1 MKNKEQIA
9 ADYRKLTGKKVRI
22 IILLALGLAGVFIWG
37 MSVGGSDLGL
47 GKVFQS
53 IGDFFTG
60 SENVTTAERYIALD
74 IRVPRVIAGMVAGA
88 SLALSGLLMQ
98 GIFQNPLVSP
108 YTLGISNA
116 ASFGACIA
124 IVSCTGIAS
133 VIIQPILTPVLAF
146 AFSVLAMLIVFIIA
160 KFGGQSTKTLVLTG
174 VAIGYLFASLVS
186 LIKYIVHTDS
196 LPDLVYWQM
205 GSVANTR
212 WYEVYIMI
220 GTLAA
225 CFIISLILAWDLNI
239 MTLGREEASAL
250 GVNFKRIQTVTF
262 IMTTVLTGVTVSF
275 TGVIGF
281 VGLVAPHITRMI
293 VGNDYRYCI
302 PVSALFG
309 GLLLLAADTLAKI
322 VIAPAE
328 LPVGIITSLVGVPF
342 YIFLVLRRN
351 KNV

>member
-1 MKNKEQIA
+1 MNNKEKSIA
-9 ADYRKLTGKKVRI
+9 NYKKITLRKAW
-22 IILLALGLAGVFIWG
+22 IILFLIIGLGGVIFWG
-37 MSVGGSDLGL
+37 MSVGGSSLGL
-47 GKVFQS
+47 DKVFQA

-60 SENVTTAERYIALD
+60 NQTVTEAEKYIALG

-116 ASFGACIA
+116 ASFGACLA
-124 IVSCTGIAS
+124 IISCTGMAAI
-133 VIIQPILTPVLAF
+133 VVQPILTPVLAF
-146 AFSVLAMLIVFIIA
+146 VFSVGAMLMVFFIA

-186 LIKYIVHTDS
+186 LIKYLVNTDA

-205 GSVANTR
+205 GSVANTQ
-212 WYEVYIMI
+212 WHEVYIML
-220 GTLAA
+220 GTFAA
-225 CFIISLILAWDLNI
+225 CFILSLFLAWDLNV
-239 MTLGREEASAL
+239 MTLGKEEASAL
-250 GVNFKRIQTVTF
+250 GVNFKRIQTITF
-262 IMTTVLTGVTVSF
+262 IMTTVLTGVTVAF

-293 VGNDYRYCI
+293 VGNDYRFCV

-309 GLLLLAADTLAKI
+309 GVLLLAADTLAKT
-322 VIAPAE
+322 VIAPTE

-342 YIFLVLRRN
+342 YLFLVLRRN

>member
-1 MKNKEQIA
+1 MNNKEQIVA
-9 ADYRKLTGKKVRI
+9 NYRKITGKKVRI
-22 IILLALGLAGVFIWG
+22 IILLILGLGGVFIWG
-37 MSVGGSDLGL
+37 ISVGGSSLGID
-47 GKVFQS
+47 KVFQAV
-53 IGDFFTG
+53 GDYITG
-60 SENVTTAERYIALD
+60 NETITAAEKYIALD
-74 IRVPRVIAGMVAGA
+74 IRIPRVIAGMVAGG

-116 ASFGACIA
+116 ASFGACLA
-124 IVSCTGIAS
+124 IIGTTGMAA
-133 VIIQPILTPVLAF
+133 IILQPILTPILAF
-146 AFSVLAMLIVFIIA
+146 VFSVAAMIMVFIIA

-174 VAIGYLFASLVS
+174 VAIGYLFSSLVS
-186 LIKYIVHTDS
+186 LIKYIVHTDA

-205 GSVANTR
+205 GSVANTA

-220 GTLAA
+220 GTFGA
-225 CFIISLILAWDLNI
+225 CFILSLILAWDLNV
-239 MTLGREEASAL
+239 MTLGKEEASAL
-250 GVNFKRIQTVTF
+250 GVNFKRIQTITF

-309 GLLLLAADTLAKI
+309 GVLLLAADTLAKI
-322 VIAPAE
+322 VIAPTE

-342 YIFLVLRRN
+342 YLFLVLRRN

>member
-1 MKNKEQIA
+1 MKNKEQIVSE
-9 ADYRKLTGKKVRI
+9 YRKITGRKVRI
-22 IILLALGLAGVFIWG
+22 IILLIIGLVGILIWG
-37 MSVGGSDLGL
+37 LSVGGSDLGL
-47 GKVFQS
+47 GKVFQA

-60 SENVTTAERYIALD
+60 NETLESSEKYIALD
-74 IRVPRVIAGMVAGA
+74 IRIPRVIAGMIAGA

-124 IVSCTGIAS
+124 IVSCTGVAA
-133 VIIQPILTPVLAF
+133 VVLQPILTPLLAF
-146 AFSVLAMLIVFIIA
+146 AFSVVAMLMVFIIA

-174 VAIGYLFASLVS
+174 VAIGYLFSSLVS
-186 LIKYIVHTDS
+186 LIKYVANTDN

-220 GTLAA
+220 GTLAV
-225 CFIISLILAWDLNI
+225 CFILSLILAWDLNV
-239 MTLGREEASAL
+239 MALGREEASAL
-250 GVNFKRIQTVTF
+250 GVNFKRIQTITF
-262 IMTTVLTGVTVSF
+262 IMTTVLTGVTVAF

-309 GLLLLAADTLAKI
+309 GMLLLAADTLAKV

-342 YIFLVLRRN
+342 YLFLVLRRN